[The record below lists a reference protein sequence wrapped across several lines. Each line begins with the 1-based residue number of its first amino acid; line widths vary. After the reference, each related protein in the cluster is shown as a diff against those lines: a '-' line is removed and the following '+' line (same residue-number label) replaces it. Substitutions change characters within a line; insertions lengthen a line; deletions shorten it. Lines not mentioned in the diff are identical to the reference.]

1 MVLRQELYW
10 PESAKVPVAEQE
22 TAPDTFRRQN
32 AGADCIVQTPE
43 EYMQL
48 AVALGTSE
56 DRRRNMQ
63 RAIRDASPVLLERE
77 AAARAVEDFFAQAA
91 VSERRIHE
99 C

>member
-10 PESAKVPVAEQE
+10 SESVKVPVASQKPPR
-22 TAPDTFRRQN
+22 TTSRQQN
-32 AGADCIVQTPE
+32 AGAVCIVQTPK

-48 AVALGTSE
+48 ALGTSE

-77 AAARAVEDFFAQAA
+77 AAARAVEDFLAQAA

>member
-10 PESAKVPVAEQE
+10 SESAKVPVASQKPPR
-22 TAPDTFRRQN
+22 TTSSQQN
-32 AGADCIVQTPE
+32 AGAVCIVQTPE

-77 AAARAVEDFFAQAA
+77 AAARAVEDFLAA
-91 VSERRIHE
+91 VERKEIP
-99 C
+99 